1 MAVAFKWEQRKKN
14 DRDYKIIDD
23 SKAFAVNERNEA
35 MIAGGDVVSFLFL
48 GWILARIYVNNVIRE
63 RN

>member
-14 DRDYKIIDD
+14 YRDYKIIDD

-35 MIAGGDVVSFLFL
+35 MIAGGCVVSFLFL